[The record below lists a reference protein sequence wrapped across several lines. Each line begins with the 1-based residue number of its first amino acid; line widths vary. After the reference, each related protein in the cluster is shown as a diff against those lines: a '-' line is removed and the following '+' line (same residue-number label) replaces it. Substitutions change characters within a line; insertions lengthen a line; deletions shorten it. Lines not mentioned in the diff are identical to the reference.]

1 MKVAAFAMYCLKPLI
16 YIWFR
21 KAIVK
26 KGWVGVTVG
35 SVRSARQVRA
45 LLSHE
50 SQRKRKVRQD
60 CTHWQG

>member
-1 MKVAAFAMYCLKPLI
+1 MMMAAPAQCCVKPLT
-16 YIWFR
+16 YTWFR

-26 KGWVGVTVG
+26 ESQGGVTVG

-50 SQRKRKVRQD
+50 SAPKQ
-60 CTHWQG
+60 C

>member
-1 MKVAAFAMYCLKPLI
+1 MHLLLTRFC
-16 YIWFR
+16 

-26 KGWVGVTVG
+26 ESQGGVTVG